1 MKTILIAGGSGF
13 IGSHLCEYLLK
24 KNNKVICIDNNYS
37 SNKKNIT
44 HLLQKTNFI
53 FLKKNIINKITINEK
68 IDEIYHLASPA
79 SPKKYQKDPIFTVKS
94 NIHGSINL
102 LDLARKHNAKILLA
116 STSEVYGDPEIHP
129 QVESYNGNVNTIG
142 IRACYDESKRL
153 AETLFFDYHRIY
165 KTKIKVLRLFNTY
178 GPRMLKDDGRV
189 ISNFITQTIDG
200 KPLTIY
206 GSGKQTRSFCYIDD
220 MVLGIVKFMQS
231 ALKHTGPCNIGNPVE
246 FNLNEVI
253 SLLKKISSK
262 KITTVNIELP
272 MDDPRKR
279 KPDITKIQNIINWSP
294 KVRFEDGL
302 LKTYIFFLN
311 KKLND

>member
-24 KNNKVICIDNNYS
+24 KNNRVICIDNNYS
-37 SNKKNIT
+37 SDKENIIHLSQNK
-44 HLLQKTNFI
+44 NFI
-53 FLKKNIINKITINEK
+53 FLKKDIINKFTINEK
-68 IDEIYHLASPA
+68 VDEIYHLASPA

-102 LDLARKHNAKILLA
+102 LDLARKHDAKILLA
-116 STSEVYGDPEIHP
+116 STSEVYGDPEVHP
-129 QVESYNGNVNTIG
+129 QVENYNGNVNPIG

-153 AETLFFDYHRIY
+153 AETIFFDYQRTY

-178 GPRMLKDDGRV
+178 GPRMLNDDGRV
-189 ISNFITQTIDG
+189 ISNFITQAIDD

-220 MVLGIVKFMQS
+220 MVIGMVMFMQS
-231 ALKHTGPCNIGNPVE
+231 AIKYTGPCNIGNPEE
-246 FNLNEVI
+246 FSLNEVI
-253 SLLKKISSK
+253 SMLKKISSK
-262 KITTVNIELP
+262 KISSTNVELP

-279 KPDITKIQNIINWSP
+279 KPDISKIQNIINWLPSV
-294 KVRFEDGL
+294 KLEDGL
-302 LKTYIFFLN
+302 VKTYNYFLN
-311 KKLND
+311 KKIK